1 LTRSSHDNFVS
12 SCVEPGAEVLPEA
25 KASVAVRVADKT
37 QFCRLY
43 QRHFDEVMGFVLRF
57 GISAV
62 DAEDLVQRVFIVAL
76 RRGDVAHSIE
86 QPSAWLRAVALH
98 VVHEHFRWWRV
109 RRAGSWLVEQTWAGR
124 KEDDMS
130 PEREALASESLKRVR
145 CVLHRMSGKLRD
157 AFVLLDIEGLSS
169 REAAQLLGISPNTM
183 RSRHNLARDEF
194 KRLWQGNQSRK
205 ENLND

>member
-1 LTRSSHDNFVS
+1 MS

-25 KASVAVRVADKT
+25 KASVAVPAADKAH
-37 QFCRLY
+37 FCHLY
-43 QRHFDEVMGFVLRF
+43 QQYFDEVMDFVLRF

-76 RRGDVAHSIE
+76 RRGEVIQAIE
-86 QPSAWLRAVALH
+86 QPSAWLRSVALH

-124 KEDDMS
+124 KEDDLS
-130 PEREALASESLKRVR
+130 PEREALASESLQRVR

-157 AFVLLDIEGLSS
+157 AFVLLDIQGLSS
-169 REAAQLLGISPNTM
+169 REAAQLLGISHNTM

-194 KRLWQGNQSRK
+194 RRLWQGTQSREEK
-205 ENLND
+205 LND

>member
-1 LTRSSHDNFVS
+1 MS
-12 SCVEPGAEVLPEA
+12 SCVEPGAVVLPEA
-25 KASVAVRVADKT
+25 PASVAVPAANKI

-43 QRHFDEVMGFVLRF
+43 QQHFDEVMGFVLRF
-57 GISAV
+57 GIAAA

-76 RRGDVAHSIE
+76 RRCNVTQAIE

-124 KEDDMS
+124 KEDAMS
-130 PEREALASESLKRVR
+130 PEREALASESLQRVR

-169 REAAQLLGISPNTM
+169 REAAQLLGISHNTM
-183 RSRHNLARDEF
+183 RSRHHLARDEF
-194 KRLWQGNQSRK
+194 KRLWQGTLPRK
-205 ENLND
+205 ENLID